1 MATVIKP
8 KRSETSGSAPTTS
21 DLVAGEIAVNTADKK
36 IYIRNSSNQIVTLA
50 QFGEFDERLVYPASS
65 NADFGNLTDST
76 VDAFGSSLMSTY
88 DCLGSHTA
96 TTPSIKFRLAT
107 EDHGALS

>member
-8 KRSETSGSAPTTS
+8 KRSETRGSAPTTS

-50 QFGEFDERLVYPASS
+50 QFGEFDQSLVYPATS
-65 NADFGNLTDST
+65 NADFGSVADNTQ
-76 VDAFGSSLMSTY
+76 DAFGQQLFVTY
-88 DCLGSHTA
+88 DCLGDHTS

>member
-50 QFGEFDERLVYPASS
+50 QFGEFDQSLVYPATS
-65 NADFGNLTDST
+65 NADFGSVADNTQ
-76 VDAFGSSLMSTY
+76 DAFGQQLFVTY
-88 DCLGSHTA
+88 DCLGDHTS

>member
-8 KRSETSGSAPTTS
+8 KRSETSGRAPTTS

-50 QFGEFDERLVYPASS
+50 QFGEFDQSLVYPATS
-65 NADFGNLTDST
+65 NADFGSVADNTQ
-76 VDAFGSSLMSTY
+76 DAFGQQLFVTY
-88 DCLGSHTA
+88 DCLGDHTS